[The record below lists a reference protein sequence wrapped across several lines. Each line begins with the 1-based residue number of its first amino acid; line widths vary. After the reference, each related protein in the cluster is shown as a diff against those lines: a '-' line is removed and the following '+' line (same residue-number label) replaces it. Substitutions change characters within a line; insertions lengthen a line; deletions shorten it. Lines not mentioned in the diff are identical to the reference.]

1 MVPSLIDG
9 FGDALATVEK
19 TNTDFSF
26 GKPDESDF
34 IRAILD
40 SYGFEKATDEFLD
53 KHAEIIFEDAGQ
65 ILQDPATL
73 ITYVYG
79 AAVAAGMKSVDA
91 PAEPGY
97 DLDVAVDGG
106 FPSSVER
113 SFDAYEEA
121 IDAIGEAIRLK
132 DTYPN
137 SVVTLVLTKRA

>member
-19 TNTDFSF
+19 TNSDFSF

-40 SYGFEKATDEFLD
+40 SYGFEKATDEFLET
-53 KHAEIIFEDAGQ
+53 HANVIFEDAGQ
-65 ILQDPATL
+65 IISDPATL

-79 AAVAAGMKSVDA
+79 AAVAAGMESVDA

-106 FPSSVER
+106 FPGSVER

-121 IDAIGEAIRLK
+121 IEAIGEAIRMK
-132 DTYPN
+132 ENHPG
-137 SVVTLVLTKRA
+137 SVVTLVLTKRV

>member
-9 FGDALATVEK
+9 FGDVLATVERV
-19 TNTDFSF
+19 NSDFSF

-40 SYGFEKATDEFLD
+40 AFGFEKPTDEFLN
-53 KHAEIIFEDAGQ
+53 KNAEVIFEDSGR
-65 ILQDPATL
+65 IISSPETL
-73 ITYVYG
+73 VCFVYG
-79 AAVAAGMKSVDA
+79 AAVAAGMKSVDS
-91 PAEPGY
+91 EPEY

-106 FPSSVER
+106 FPASVER

-121 IDAIGEAIRLK
+121 IEAIGEAIRLK
-132 DTYPN
+132 TDYPD